1 MSIMSIYCVIA
12 TKNRVELLQKALNSV
27 HEQTKKPNKIII
39 VSDSSNDNYEKEKQ
53 LALNNEVILRD
64 EYEHN
69 YAGNLNTAID
79 YIIKEEFNNQSTF
92 NISNIYIAFLDDDD
106 TWRKNYLETCKKY
119 LYDSPDFVVA
129 ALNYI
134 EDNNKEGKK
143 LEVPKILNKESFLS
157 SNPHIQGSNTF
168 IKLETLLRAGGFD
181 ESMNSTTDRDFFT
194 RVMMLNPKFKIIDEV
209 LIDINALNTRPRLT
223 NDKEGKKKSLSYF
236 YSKYGGLMSQD
247 IEKKFFKRNKMFT
260 ELFSKDEIDK
270 NLPKYI
276 SNFKNEQIE
285 TKFNSRI
292 IFSFIMSDFNLGKR
306 LYENIVQLNLDNY
319 KIIIFDNTNKN
330 DKLNKNE
337 NTIIFTLDDFKENLE
352 KIDIF
357 KNMKYKLEGKITD
370 ISISRIILNAFI
382 KENSVDGEVIWIL
395 DDDMEFKYLTYE
407 NSKYIIKNLDV
418 KSIINQFYNKADVV
432 IGSYSLDPPVPT
444 LSIIRTSLI
453 DFTYRNFLNKN
464 ELFKTDVLN
473 YRDYYYDFAEKH
485 FCLETP
491 LPCDTDN
498 INDIFDGKAHS
509 RYLFVNSNEI
519 FEPYSRGGNTIIYN
533 RNVLDIPNISPKFF
547 DKVSRRSDF
556 FWTNLVKERNYEII
570 GAPFATFHNRT
581 KTKFDFK
588 KECDKLL
595 KDTLGSSFN
604 KCYQKDQKF
613 RDTINFKNDIDN
625 RICRII
631 ASFYRI
637 YGLLSICHD
646 KEYLEYFSSSNI
658 AWLLNKFKEYTL
670 HYRIKSAFKCIE
682 RNIWKFDN
690 IINIRKYL
698 EKNKDYKLIGY
709 GIEGFV
715 IKNNNLY
722 KKIYYSKLPQEIIDI
737 NLKISMLNSNNFLP
751 IKFTNEKGNLILF
764 YEIEG
769 EFTDYQGGYIKDIV
783 NLINQLKNIN
793 LVLTNLKSENFK
805 INNGHLVL
813 IDYGKNIEN
822 YTYEKYERQIKR
834 AYQMF
839 KYYNTTNEEFNE
851 IINLSYKNLDMGY
864 NFGINSFKLLLENR
878 GKEAIMDGKI
888 LSLIQQ
894 YKPKTLLDY
903 GAGKCKITNSISQY
917 IKCSVFDIDL
927 KIIKERHDSRT
938 RIIENIEDIINK
950 EKFDMVICCLVLC
963 NVDEDWD
970 NKILY
975 NINNILKEKGHLI
988 TSICNPFFDDIS
1000 QTELRS
1006 KGYEDSYSEIRQYKK
1021 KITVGEK
1028 EKEKEDYH
1036 RPFLYYENL
1045 FHRNGFKIINIYE
1058 SDGVNIDN
1066 LNCISEYLIFE
1077 LEKNEYNNM
1086 NDCSLLIK
1094 ACSMDYLIADSCIRH
1109 IINKLEYGQRFKERV
1124 VVVDGEN
1131 PKRNRA
1137 FSEGNISLLEN
1148 KLTELEHEKIIDK
1161 TIYCNNKEDF
1171 ELYNKY
1177 FGKES
1182 RNAYAQNGQ
1191 QLLTTLKGFE
1201 KIKTKYVY
1209 QTDIDIFFRAEFGD
1223 FYKEYIKFKESKAL
1237 TGSLSILKEKSG
1249 EPLYGKRVEVRS
1261 SFIDLEQL
1269 KKILPL
1275 KNNINNDGQFE
1286 LAWHRALDNTLDKKL
1301 SIRFSNESIGFMHI
1315 ENKDKSDWN
1324 ISTIFNSNIFN
1335 SISNNGH
1342 IDFIKGENSY
1352 KKPKE
1357 EIVIFSRGRN
1367 TPVEKIKRMIDSLKR
1382 QNYTNFSLVYFDDNS
1397 NIKTTEYLYM
1407 LSKYDSWCFNHLYL
1421 IENIVR
1427 NGSLKNF
1434 DLAINNLIVND
1445 NQIII
1450 NLDDD
1455 DALLVDDAIETIK
1468 HYFDEGHDVTIGSLF
1483 RTDKPFKKYF
1493 LVDFKKSWLRDGDN
1507 IWLHPKCFRRILCN
1521 YIGDFLKDK
1530 NGEYIESM
1538 TDYAIMLPILEFAKK
1553 PKLIEKLLYYFEPS
1567 NANIKKTDEYTENK
1581 IKKTKEY
1588 LFWKA
1593 NKLFNKPI
1601 ISVIGDANIDEN
1613 SDKYKFAEKLGEK
1626 LIDKGY
1632 RIKTGGLNGIM
1643 KAVFKGAWNS
1653 KSKMFGDLI
1662 AMLPGNNKNINK
1674 YADIKI
1680 ATGKD
1685 IMRAEDVV
1693 DADAVISIGGG
1704 SGTLNEIS
1712 IAWTKFRLILA
1723 CTEFEGWSKELS
1735 NKKIDNRI
1743 RYCDIKEDCIYGF
1756 NSIDE
1761 CMYLLQKYIPV
1772 YKREYHGIKIPT
1784 NI

>member
-1 MSIMSIYCVIA
+1 MRIYCVIA

-27 HEQTKKPNKIII
+27 HNQTKKPNKIII
-39 VSDSSNDNYEKEKQ
+39 VSDSDHDNYEKEKN
-53 LALNNEVILRD
+53 LALNNSVILRD
-64 EYEHN
+64 KYESN

-79 YIIKEEFNNQSTF
+79 YIITEEYNNQSIF
-92 NISNIYIAFLDDDD
+92 DISGIYIAFLDDDD
-106 TWRKNYLETCKKY
+106 TWRREYLETCIKY
-119 LYDSPDFVVA
+119 LYDAPDFVVA
-129 ALNYI
+129 SLNYI
-134 EDNNKEGKK
+134 EDGNKDGKK
-143 LEVPKILNKESFLS
+143 LTVPKILNKESFLS

-168 IKLETLLRAGGFD
+168 IKLETLLRAGCFD

-194 RVMMLNPKFKIIDEV
+194 RVMMLNPKYKIIDEILV
-209 LIDINALNTRPRLT
+209 DINAINTRPRLT
-223 NDKEGKKKSLSYF
+223 NNKEGKKKSLSYF
-236 YSKYGGLMSQD
+236 YSKYGGLMSQE
-247 IEKKFFKRNKMFT
+247 IENNFFKRNKMFT

-270 NLPKYI
+270 NLSKYI
-276 SNFKNEQIE
+276 SNFKPEQTE
-285 TKFNSRI
+285 YKLKLKYRV
-292 IFSFIMSDFNLGKR
+292 IFAFIMSDFKLGKR
-306 LYENIVQLNLDNY
+306 LYENIVGLNMNDY
-319 KIIIFDNTNKN
+319 KIIIFDNTDKTN
-330 DKLNKNE
+330 KLNKNE
-337 NTIIFTLDDFKENLE
+337 NTIILTLDDFKENLE
-352 KIDIF
+352 KIEIL
-357 KNMKYKLEGKITD
+357 KNMKYKLEGIITD
-370 ISISRIILNAFI
+370 ISVSRIILNSFI
-382 KENSVDGEVIWIL
+382 KENSVDGDAIWIL

-407 NSKYIIKNLDV
+407 NSKYNIKNLDV
-418 KSIINQFYNKADVV
+418 KNIINKFYNTADVV

-444 LSIIRTSLI
+444 LSIIRTSLL
-453 DFTYRNFLNKN
+453 DFTYKNFLNKN
-464 ELFKTDVLN
+464 ELYKTDILN

-485 FCLETP
+485 ICLETP

-498 INDIFDGKAHS
+498 IDDIFDGKAHS
-509 RYLFVNSNEI
+509 RYLFVNSDET
-519 FEPYSRGGNTIIYN
+519 FEPFSRGGNTIIYN

-556 FWTNLVKERNYEII
+556 FWTKLAKKRNYKII
-570 GAPFATFHNRT
+570 GASFATFHNRN

-604 KCYQKDQKF
+604 KCYQKGPKDI
-613 RDTINFKNDIDN
+613 DVINFKNDIDN
-625 RICRII
+625 RISRII
-631 ASFYRI
+631 SSFYRI
-637 YGLLSICHD
+637 YGLLSICQD
-646 KEYLEYFSSSNI
+646 KKYLEYFSSSNI
-658 AWLLNKFKEYTL
+658 AWFMNKFKEYTL
-670 HYRIKSAFKCIE
+670 HYRIKSAYKCIE

-709 GIEGFV
+709 GSEGFV

-722 KKIYYSKLPQEIIDI
+722 KKIFYNKLSQEIIDI
-737 NLKISMLNSNNFLP
+737 NLKVSMLNSNHFLP
-751 IKFTNEKGNLILF
+751 IKFVNENGNSVLL
-764 YEIEG
+764 YEKEG
-769 EFTDYQGGYIKDIV
+769 EFTDYQGGYVKDIV

-813 IDYGKNIEN
+813 IDYGKNIEEF
-822 YTYEKYERQIKR
+822 TYEKYERQIKR

-864 NFGINSFKLLLENR
+864 NFGIDSFRLLLENR

-888 LSLIQQ
+888 ISLIQK

-938 RIIENIEDIINK
+938 RIIENIDDVIDK
-950 EKFDMVICCLVLC
+950 EKFEMVICCLVLC
-963 NVDEDWD
+963 NVNDDWD
-970 NKILY
+970 NKILF
-975 NINNILKEKGHLI
+975 NINKILKEKGHLI
-988 TSICNPFFDDIS
+988 ISICNPFFDDIS
-1000 QTELRS
+1000 HTELRT
-1006 KGYEDSYSEIRQYKK
+1006 KGYEGNYSEILSYKK
-1021 KITVGEK
+1021 KITIDEK

-1045 FHRNGFKIINIYE
+1045 FHRNGFKIININE
-1058 SDGVNIDN
+1058 SDGVNFDN
-1066 LNCISEYLIFE
+1066 LNCISEYLIFD
-1077 LEKNEYNNM
+1077 LEKNDYHDM
-1086 NDCSLLIK
+1086 DDCSLLIK
-1094 ACSMDYLIADSCIRH
+1094 TCSMDHLIADSCIRH

-1131 PKRNRA
+1131 PKRSRA
-1137 FSEGNISLLEN
+1137 YSEDNISSLKN
-1148 KLTELEHEKIIDK
+1148 KLTELEQEKIIDK
-1161 TIYCNNKEDF
+1161 IIYCDNEENF

-1182 RNAYAQNGQ
+1182 KNAYAGNGQ
-1191 QLLTTLKGFE
+1191 QLLSTVKGFE
-1201 KIKTKYVY
+1201 QIKTKYVY

-1237 TGSLSILKEKSG
+1237 TGCLSILKEKSDK
-1249 EPLYGKRVEVRS
+1249 PLYGKRVEVRS

-1269 KKILPL
+1269 KNILPL
-1275 KNNINNDGQFE
+1275 KNNINKDGQFE
-1286 LAWHRALDNTLDKKL
+1286 LAWHRALDNSIDKKL
-1301 SIRFSNESIGFMHI
+1301 SIRFSNKSIGFMHI
-1315 ENKDKSDWN
+1315 ENKDKNDWN

-1335 SISNNGH
+1335 SMSNNGYP
-1342 IDFIKGENSY
+1342 DFIEGENTY
-1352 KKPKE
+1352 KMPKE
-1357 EIVIFSRGRN
+1357 EIVVFSRGRN

-1382 QNYTNFSLVYFDDNS
+1382 QNYPNFSLVYFDDNS
-1397 NIKTTEYLYM
+1397 NTKTREYLYM
-1407 LSKYDSWCFNHLYL
+1407 LSKYDSWCSNHLYL
-1421 IENIVR
+1421 IENIER

-1434 DLAINNLIVND
+1434 DLAINNLIIND

-1468 HYFDEGHDVTIGSLF
+1468 NYFDEGYDATIGSMF

-1530 NGEYIESM
+1530 NGAYIESM
-1538 TDYAIMLPILEFAKK
+1538 TDYAMMLPILEYAKK
-1553 PKLIEKLLYYFEPS
+1553 PKLIEKMLYYFEPS
-1567 NANIKKTDEYTENK
+1567 NANINKTDEYKENK
-1581 IKKTKEY
+1581 IKETKEY

-1601 ISVIGDANIDEN
+1601 ISVIGDANIDKD

-1632 RIKTGGLNGIM
+1632 RIKNGGLNGIM
-1643 KAVFKGAWNS
+1643 KAVFKGACNS
-1653 KSKMFGDLI
+1653 KNKMYGDLI
-1662 AMLPGNNKNINK
+1662 AILPGNKKNSNK

-1685 IMRAEDVV
+1685 IMRDEDVV

-1704 SGTLNEIS
+1704 AGTLNEIS
-1712 IAWTKFRLILA
+1712 IAWAKFKLILA
-1723 CTEFEGWSKELS
+1723 CAVYEGWSKELS
-1735 NKKIDNRI
+1735 NKRVDKRI
-1743 RYCDIKEDCIYGF
+1743 RYCGINEDCIYGF
-1756 NSIDE
+1756 KSVDE
-1761 CMYLLQKYIPV
+1761 CMDLLEKYIPI
-1772 YKREYHGIKIPT
+1772 YKREYHGINK